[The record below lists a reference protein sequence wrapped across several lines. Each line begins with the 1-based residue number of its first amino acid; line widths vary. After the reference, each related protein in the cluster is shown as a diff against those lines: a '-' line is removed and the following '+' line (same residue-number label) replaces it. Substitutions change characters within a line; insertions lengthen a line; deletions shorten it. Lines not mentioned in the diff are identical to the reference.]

1 MINQVADEIWECR
14 DGDIHKWEGDILAYK
29 EHLIEHM
36 GDENVN
42 MAQSADNKNIKNEFV
57 KKVVAPAKVS
67 LETDLFKQDE
77 VFYNEQSKYIQI

>member
-1 MINQVADEIWECR
+1 M
-14 DGDIHKWEGDILAYK
+14 AYK

-67 LETDLFKQDE
+67 LETLLFKQDD
-77 VFYNEQSKYIQI
+77 VFYNEKSKIYTDMIDKIFYK

>member
-1 MINQVADEIWECR
+1 
-14 DGDIHKWEGDILAYK
+14 
-29 EHLIEHM
+29 M

-67 LETDLFKQDE
+67 LKTLLFKQVD
-77 VFYNEQSKYIQI
+77 VFYNE

>member
-1 MINQVADEIWECR
+1 M
-14 DGDIHKWEGDILAYK
+14 AYK

-67 LETDLFKQDE
+67 LKTLLFKQVD
-77 VFYNEQSKYIQI
+77 VFYNE

>member
-1 MINQVADEIWECR
+1 M
-14 DGDIHKWEGDILAYK
+14 AYK

-67 LETDLFKQDE
+67 LEKLLFKQDD
-77 VFYNEQSKYIQI
+77 VFLQ

>member
-1 MINQVADEIWECR
+1 M
-14 DGDIHKWEGDILAYK
+14 AYK

-67 LETDLFKQDE
+67 FKMH
-77 VFYNEQSKYIQI
+77 FFEQVDVYLQMSRRKLTKYYDSSYVTNGMKI